1 MIFSIITISLIVL
14 IIVLSIYLIREY
26 LVYIDYFTIEPPKD
40 RKELKALNQRRQVQK
55 HRVSNTAMI
64 VLTVFVL
71 VVSFMLFNL
80 MSVKNDTDKIKD
92 QVTIGKKKSSVTSI
106 SKDDELKKYKGDS
119 WDISQFSWENVL
131 KNESGTQIDNEIALS
146 KKLMPYIG
154 ENSVTIIRG
163 TSLTLSIFAVGLTLE
178 QFNKAQENMVSLKAD
193 LNKVPQISIVD
204 FTFTYYNDKGEY
216 QKVSQLYYQEDGVL
230 KDAVK
235 K

>member
-1 MIFSIITISLIVL
+1 MTFSIVTIVLIVF

-40 RKELKALNQRRQVQK
+40 RKELKALNQRRQIQK
-55 HRVSNTAMI
+55 HKVSNVA
-64 VLTVFVL
+64 VFVL
-71 VVSFMLFNL
+71 IAFVIVVSFILFNL
-80 MSVKNDTDKIKD
+80 MSVKNDTNTIKE
-92 QVTIGKKKSSVTSI
+92 QISIEKKKDSSTSI

-131 KNESGTQIDNEIALS
+131 KNESGTQLDYEIALS

-154 ENSVTIIRG
+154 ENNVTIIRG
-163 TSLTLSIFAVGLTLE
+163 TSLTLSIFAVGLTIE
-178 QFNKAQENMVSLKAD
+178 QFTKAQENLPSLIAD

-230 KDAVK
+230 KDAIK

>member
-92 QVTIGKKKSSVTSI
+92 QVTIEKKKNSVTSI

>member
-92 QVTIGKKKSSVTSI
+92 QVTIGKKKVA
-106 SKDDELKKYKGDS
+106 
-119 WDISQFSWENVL
+119 SQAFLRMMN
-131 KNESGTQIDNEIALS
+131 
-146 KKLMPYIG
+146 
-154 ENSVTIIRG
+154 
-163 TSLTLSIFAVGLTLE
+163 
-178 QFNKAQENMVSLKAD
+178 
-193 LNKVPQISIVD
+193 
-204 FTFTYYNDKGEY
+204 
-216 QKVSQLYYQEDGVL
+216 
-230 KDAVK
+230 
-235 K
+235 